1 MANRRSWSSSLGLL
15 MPFLEVPKGAEVQF
29 WSVMVL
35 LSWHSFSSTS
45 EHRLEVHVMS
55 ANQ

>member
-15 MPFLEVPKGAEVQF
+15 MPFLEVPEGAEVQF